1 MTAAKEG
8 FLFLLTFFLA
18 ATVFLPPQMASAE
31 TKTSAPQFTVRYI
44 DNSYDVPL
52 ITKIVTNP
60 YTGEPQT
67 VTEGGNHVDNR
78 TIQITIANPSTISD
92 RTWFHYNLRVKGH
105 YSSEWTTFF
114 GANDSYA
121 PQMSDSEYTTL
132 TFFGSGADGFF
143 GPEGAKIPAPMGGL
157 VDFQVAV
164 LERSLVTYGD
174 AHVQFGWG
182 YKYVYTQI
190 SDWSSI
196 QTLTIGSNQPSET
209 TSAPT
214 SEPQTVDNTTDAC
227 STTPVKESFP
237 TPSSQLIQL
246 DTQTSVWAG
255 LNWQAIVIAVLAAL
269 VVVLIVVALLQRRML

>member
-18 ATVFLPPQMASAE
+18 ATIFLPPQMASAE
-31 TKTSAPQFTVRYI
+31 TKTSAPQFAVRYI

-78 TIQITIANPSTISD
+78 TIEITIANPSTISD

-105 YSSEWTTFF
+105 YSSEWTTLF

-143 GPEGAKIPAPMGGL
+143 GPEGAKIPAPMGGV

-164 LERSLVTYGD
+164 LERSVVTYGD

-182 YKYVYTQI
+182 YKYIYTQI
-190 SDWSSI
+190 SDWSST
-196 QTLTIGSNQPSET
+196 QTVTIGDSQPTQNRVVPSVPAQT
-209 TSAPT
+209 PSTQNPT
-214 SEPQTVDNTTDAC
+214 SIVP
-227 STTPVKESFP
+227 STAQPNNENGFLV
-237 TPSSQLIQL
+237 
-246 DTQTSVWAG
+246 G
-255 LNWQAIVIAVLAAL
+255 LGWERIAIIVLAVFVGVL
-269 VVVLIVVALLQRRML
+269 VVLVGVLFRKVSKKSG